1 MICSFRYLD
10 AIIPA
15 RHTKFSVKRVILT
28 AIHFLFLASS
38 ASGSAKFEDQILPIL
53 ETKCFKCHGQDKQK
67 SDLRLDS
74 VAGINKGG
82 SSGEPLFVRGNSGDS
97 LITHLI
103 NSDDLE
109 ERMPPEG
116 EPELTAGERALI
128 KEWIDA
134 GAQMPLPSKVIE
146 LSTDHW
152 SFQPVQ
158 RPNIPE
164 VKGDWGNNEID
175 SFILEKIL
183 SKKLS
188 PSSVSDPRKLIRRI
202 YQVMHGL
209 PPSEDMIGKH
219 LKQIANDDWV
229 SVVDEVLA
237 SPRYGERIARHWLD
251 IVRFAETNG
260 FETNRERLT
269 AYHFRDYVIRSFN
282 EDKPYDQFIIEQLA
296 GDASGVDVGTGF
308 LVAGPHDIVK
318 SPDVNLTLMQRNDE
332 MADMINTTGT
342 AFLGLTIGC
351 ARCHNHKFDP
361 ILQKD
366 YYSMQ
371 AVFSGVR
378 YGERMMPKNNNETA
392 KKALAQLEKK
402 AQSMSKELDYLKLIS
417 SKAKAEGTVN
427 ATKRE
432 MVNARGNT
440 EIFDEIETKHVR
452 FTVHRTNSSQPC
464 IDELR
469 VFNAEGQNVALAK
482 NGARAESSGN
492 LKGYE
497 IHKLAHINDGKDG
510 NPRSWISDTAGT
522 GWVKIAFAK
531 ASKINRIEWA
541 RDRAG
546 NFSDRL
552 AIDYIIEHSLDG
564 QSWHKVA
571 SSEDREPYGGAVAA
585 KDAFLAF
592 LSAEDAERSR
602 KLIQSLQRIRNEI
615 SSYRNGSK
623 AWVAKFEK
631 PGKTHRLYRGD
642 PMAKREVVAP
652 DTLKILGS
660 LKMNEDEDE
669 QQRRFKLAQSIV
681 SKKNPLTARVMVNR
695 LWQFVFGVGIVDT
708 PSDLGANGTDPTH
721 PQLLDWLASEFMQ
734 NDWSIKHMLTL
745 ILCSDTFRQSSRP
758 IGEALKID
766 AGSRY
771 LWRFPPRRLEAE
783 AIRDSILAVA
793 GTLDLNMGG
802 PGFYLLD
809 VDRENVVHYHPKE
822 KTGPEEW
829 RRMIY
834 MFKIRQEQDLIF
846 GAFDCPDGNQVIP
859 ERSRSTTPIQALN
872 LFNSHFMIQQ
882 SGKMADKL
890 LKEAGDS
897 VEEQVRTAYQLYYGR
912 PVLIEEFKDATE
924 FVRDYSLADFC
935 RAMFNS
941 NEFLFTF

>member
-1 MICSFRYLD
+1 M
-10 AIIPA
+10 
-15 RHTKFSVKRVILT
+15 KRLILT
-28 AIHFLFLASS
+28 AISFLFAASS
-38 ASGSAKFEDQILPIL
+38 ASGSAKFESQILPIL
-53 ETKCFKCHGQDKQK
+53 EKKCFKCHGQDKQK

-74 VAGINKGG
+74 VFGINKGG
-82 SSGEPLFVRGNSGDS
+82 NSGEPLFVRGNSGES
-97 LITHLI
+97 LIIHLI
-103 NSDDLE
+103 NSDDIE

-116 EPELTAGERALI
+116 ESELTTGERTLI
-128 KEWIDA
+128 SEWIDT
-134 GAQMPLPSKVIE
+134 GAQMPLPAKGIE

-158 RPNIPE
+158 SPQIPE
-164 VKGDWGNNEID
+164 VKGHWGNNGID
-175 SFILEKIL
+175 KFILEKML
-183 SKKLS
+183 GKDLS
-188 PSSVSDPRKLIRRI
+188 PASVSEPRKLIRRI

-209 PPSEDMIGKH
+209 PPSEDMIKRH
-219 LKQIANDDWV
+219 LKQITENDWN
-229 SVVDEVLA
+229 SVVKELLV
-237 SPRYGERIARHWLD
+237 SPQYGERFARYWLD

-269 AYHFRDYVIRSFN
+269 AYHFRDYVIRSLN
-282 EDKPYDQFIIEQLA
+282 EDRPYDHFIIEQLA
-296 GDASGVDVGTGF
+296 GDALGVDVGTGF

-318 SPDVNLTLMQRNDE
+318 SPDINLTLMQRNDE

-378 YGERMMPKNNNETA
+378 YGERMMPKENNEAA
-392 KKALAQLEKK
+392 KKAILQLEKK
-402 AQSMSKELDYLKLIS
+402 AQSMSRKLDDLKLVS
-417 SKAKAEGTVN
+417 NRLKAEGTVKSI
-427 ATKRE
+427 KRE
-432 MVNARGNT
+432 AINAYGNT

-452 FTVHRTNSSQPC
+452 FTVRHTNNGGQPC

-469 VFNAEGQNVALAK
+469 VFNTEGQNVALAK
-482 NGARAESSGN
+482 NGARPESSGN

-510 NPRSWISDTAGT
+510 NPRSWISDTVGT

-531 ASKINRIEWA
+531 TSKINRIEWA
-541 RDRAG
+541 RDREG
-546 NFSDRL
+546 KFSDRL
-552 AIDYIIEHSLDG
+552 AIDYIIEHSVDG
-564 QSWHKVA
+564 KSWHQIT
-571 SSEDREPYGGAVAA
+571 SSEDREAYGGAVVA

-592 LSAEDAERSR
+592 LSDKDAEEGH
-602 KLIQSLQRIRNEI
+602 KLIQNLEKTRNDI

-652 DTLKILGS
+652 DTLEILGS
-660 LKMNEDEDE
+660 LKMSEDENE
-669 QQRRFKLAQSIV
+669 QQRRFKLAQSIA

-708 PSDLGANGTDPTH
+708 PSDFGANGTEPTH
-721 PQLLDWLASEFMQ
+721 PQLLDWLASEFMR
-734 NDWSIKHMLTL
+734 NDWSIKHMFTL

-758 IGEALKID
+758 RSEALKID

-872 LFNSHFMIQQ
+872 LFNSHFMVQQ

-912 PVLIEEFKDATE
+912 PVLVEEINDATA
-924 FVRDYSLADFC
+924 FVRDHSLADFC

>member
-1 MICSFRYLD
+1 MFAVSI
-10 AIIPA
+10 
-15 RHTKFSVKRVILT
+15 V
-28 AIHFLFLASS
+28 
-38 ASGSAKFEDQILPIL
+38 SGSAKFESQILPIL

-74 VAGINKGG
+74 VTGINKGG
-82 SSGEPLFVRGNSGDS
+82 NSGEPLFVRGNSSKS
-97 LITHLI
+97 LIAHLI

-116 EPELTAGERALI
+116 ETELTIEERALI
-128 KEWIDA
+128 SEWIDA
-134 GAQMPLPSKVIE
+134 GAQMPLPEKVIE

-158 RPNIPE
+158 RPKIPE
-164 VKGDWGNNEID
+164 LKGGWANNEID
-175 SFILEKIL
+175 SFILEKML
-183 SKKLS
+183 SKDLS
-188 PSSVSDPRKLIRRI
+188 PSTISEPRKLIRRI

-209 PPSEDMIGKH
+209 PPSDDMIRRH
-219 LKQIANDDWV
+219 LKKIANDDW
-229 SVVDEVLA
+229 SEVVNEVLA
-237 SPRYGERIARHWLD
+237 SPHYGERFARHWLD

-269 AYHFRDYVIRSFN
+269 AYYFRDYVIRSFN
-282 EDKPYDQFIIEQLA
+282 EDQPYDRFIIEQLA
-296 GDASGVDVGTGF
+296 GDESGVDVGTGF

-318 SPDVNLTLMQRNDE
+318 SPDINLTLMQRNDE

-378 YGERMMPKNNNETA
+378 YGERMMPKKNNEAA
-392 KKALAQLEKK
+392 KKALVELEEKVHF
-402 AQSMSKELDYLKLIS
+402 MSQELDSLKLLS
-417 SKAKAEGTVN
+417 SKVKAEGTVN
-427 ATKRE
+427 AIKKE
-432 MVNARGNT
+432 AVNALGNT
-440 EIFDEIETKHVR
+440 EIFDEIQTKHVR
-452 FTVHRTNSSQPC
+452 FTVLRANSGQPC

-469 VFNAEGQNVALAK
+469 VFNDEGQNVALAK
-482 NGARAESSGN
+482 NGARPESSGN

-497 IHKLAHINDGKDG
+497 SHKLEHINDGKDG
-510 NPRSWISDTAGT
+510 NPRSWISDTVGT
-522 GWVKIAFAK
+522 GWVKIDFAE

-541 RDRAG
+541 RDREG

-564 QSWHKVA
+564 QSWHKIA

-592 LSAEDAERSR
+592 LSDKDAGRGR
-602 KLIQSLQRIRNEI
+602 KLILNLQRTRNEI

-660 LKMNEDEDE
+660 LKMSEDEDE
-669 QQRRFKLAQSIV
+669 QQRRLKLAQSIA

-708 PSDLGANGTDPTH
+708 PSDLGTNGTGPTH
-721 PQLLDWLASEFMQ
+721 PQLLDWLASEFMR
-734 NDWSIKHMLTL
+734 NDWSIKHILSL

-758 IGEALKID
+758 RDEALKID

-890 LKEAGDS
+890 LQEAGDS

-912 PVLIEEFKDATE
+912 PALVEEINDATA
-924 FVRDYSLADFC
+924 FVRDHSLADFC

>member
-1 MICSFRYLD
+1 M
-10 AIIPA
+10 
-15 RHTKFSVKRVILT
+15 KRFILT
-28 AIHFLFLASS
+28 AIPFLFAVSIV
-38 ASGSAKFEDQILPIL
+38 SGSAKFGLQILPIL
-53 ETKCFKCHGQDKQK
+53 EKKCFKCHGQDKQK

-74 VAGINKGG
+74 VTGINKGG
-82 SSGEPLFVRGNSGDS
+82 NSGEPLFVRGNSSKS
-97 LITHLI
+97 LIAHLI

-116 EPELTAGERALI
+116 ETKLTIEERALI
-128 KEWIDA
+128 SEWIDA
-134 GAQMPLPSKVIE
+134 GAQMPLPEKVIE

-158 RPNIPE
+158 RPKIPE
-164 VKGDWGNNEID
+164 LKGGWANNEID
-175 SFILEKIL
+175 SFILEKML
-183 SKKLS
+183 SKDLS
-188 PSSVSDPRKLIRRI
+188 PSTVSEPRKLIRRI

-209 PPSEDMIGKH
+209 PPSDDMVRRH
-219 LKQIANDDWV
+219 LKQIANDDW
-229 SVVDEVLA
+229 SEVVNEVLA
-237 SPRYGERIARHWLD
+237 SPHYGERFARHWLD

-269 AYHFRDYVIRSFN
+269 AYYFRDYVIRSFN
-282 EDKPYDQFIIEQLA
+282 EDQPYDRFIIEQLA
-296 GDASGVDVGTGF
+296 GDESGVDVGTGF

-318 SPDVNLTLMQRNDE
+318 SPDINLTLMQRNDE

-378 YGERMMPKNNNETA
+378 YGERMMPKKNNEAA
-392 KKALAQLEKK
+392 KKALVELEEKVHL
-402 AQSMSKELDYLKLIS
+402 MSQELDSLKLLS
-417 SKAKAEGTVN
+417 SKIKAEGTVN
-427 ATKRE
+427 AIKRE
-432 MVNARGNT
+432 AVNAFGNT
-440 EIFDEIETKHVR
+440 EIFNEIQTKHVR
-452 FTVHRTNSSQPC
+452 FTVRRTNSGQPC

-482 NGARAESSGN
+482 NGTRPESSGN

-522 GWVKIAFAK
+522 GWVKVTFAK

-541 RDRAG
+541 RDREG
-546 NFSDRL
+546 KFSDRL

-564 QSWHKVA
+564 QSWHKIA
-571 SSEDREPYGGAVAA
+571 SSEDREPYGGVVAA
-585 KDAFLAF
+585 KDAFLVF
-592 LSAEDAERSR
+592 LSDRDADKARN
-602 KLIQSLQRIRNEI
+602 LILNLQRTRNEI

-652 DTLKILGS
+652 DTLEILGS
-660 LKMNEDEDE
+660 LKMSEDEDE
-669 QQRRFKLAQSIV
+669 QQRRLKLAQSIA
-681 SKKNPLTARVMVNR
+681 SKKNPLTSRVMVNR

-708 PSDLGANGTDPTH
+708 PSDLGTNGTGPTH

-734 NDWSIKHMLTL
+734 KDWSIKHVLKL
-745 ILCSDTFRQSSRP
+745 ILSSDTFRQSSRP
-758 IGEALKID
+758 RDEALEID

-872 LFNSHFMIQQ
+872 LFNSHFMVQQ

-897 VEEQVRTAYQLYYGR
+897 VEEQVKTAYQLYYGR
-912 PVLIEEFKDATE
+912 SALIEEINDATA
-924 FVRDYSLADFC
+924 FVRDHSLADFC

>member
-1 MICSFRYLD
+1 
-10 AIIPA
+10 
-15 RHTKFSVKRVILT
+15 
-28 AIHFLFLASS
+28 LFAVSIV
-38 ASGSAKFEDQILPIL
+38 SGSAKFESQILPIL

-74 VAGINKGG
+74 VTGINKGG
-82 SSGEPLFVRGNSGDS
+82 NSGEPLFVRGNSSKS
-97 LITHLI
+97 LIAHLI

-116 EPELTAGERALI
+116 ETELTIEERALI
-128 KEWIDA
+128 SEWIDA
-134 GAQMPLPSKVIE
+134 GAQMPLPEKVIE

-158 RPNIPE
+158 RPKIPE
-164 VKGDWGNNEID
+164 LKGGWANNEID
-175 SFILEKIL
+175 SFILEKML
-183 SKKLS
+183 SKDLS
-188 PSSVSDPRKLIRRI
+188 PSTISEPRKLIRRI

-209 PPSEDMIGKH
+209 PPSDDMIRRH
-219 LKQIANDDWV
+219 LKKIANDDW
-229 SVVDEVLA
+229 SEVVNEVLA
-237 SPRYGERIARHWLD
+237 SPHYGERFARHWLD

-269 AYHFRDYVIRSFN
+269 AYYFRDYVIRSFN
-282 EDKPYDQFIIEQLA
+282 EDQPYDRFIIEQLA
-296 GDASGVDVGTGF
+296 GDESGVDVGTGF

-318 SPDVNLTLMQRNDE
+318 SPDINLTLMQRNDE

-378 YGERMMPKNNNETA
+378 YGERMMPKKNNEAA
-392 KKALAQLEKK
+392 KKALVELEEKVHF
-402 AQSMSKELDYLKLIS
+402 MSQELDSLKLLS
-417 SKAKAEGTVN
+417 SKVKAEGTVN
-427 ATKRE
+427 AIKKE
-432 MVNARGNT
+432 AVNALGNT
-440 EIFDEIETKHVR
+440 EIFDEIQTKHVR
-452 FTVHRTNSSQPC
+452 FTVLRTNSGQPC

-469 VFNAEGQNVALAK
+469 VFNDEGQNVALAK
-482 NGARAESSGN
+482 NGARPESSGN

-497 IHKLAHINDGKDG
+497 SHKLEHINDGKDG
-510 NPRSWISDTAGT
+510 NPRSWISDTVGT
-522 GWVKIAFAK
+522 GWVKIDFAK

-541 RDRAG
+541 RDREG

-564 QSWHKVA
+564 QSWHKIT

-592 LSAEDAERSR
+592 LSDKDAGRGR
-602 KLIQSLQRIRNEI
+602 KLILNLQRTRNEI

-660 LKMNEDEDE
+660 LKMSEDEDE
-669 QQRRFKLAQSIV
+669 QQRRLKLAQSIA

-708 PSDLGANGTDPTH
+708 PSDLGTNGTGPTH
-721 PQLLDWLASEFMQ
+721 PQLLDWLASEFMR
-734 NDWSIKHMLTL
+734 NDWSIKHILSL

-758 IGEALKID
+758 RDEALKID

-890 LKEAGDS
+890 LQEAGDS

-912 PVLIEEFKDATE
+912 PALVEEINDATA
-924 FVRDYSLADFC
+924 FVRDHSLADFC

>member
-1 MICSFRYLD
+1 M
-10 AIIPA
+10 
-15 RHTKFSVKRVILT
+15 KKVILT

-128 KEWIDA
+128 TEWIDA

-219 LKQIANDDWV
+219 LKQIAHDDWV

-237 SPRYGERIARHWLD
+237 SSRYGERIARHWLD

-402 AQSMSKELDYLKLIS
+402 VQSMSKELDSLKLIS

-452 FTVHRTNSSQPC
+452 FTVRRTNSSQPC

-497 IHKLAHINDGKDG
+497 IHKLEHINDGKDG

-571 SSEDREPYGGAVAA
+571 SSENREPYGGAVAA

-602 KLIQSLQRIRNEI
+602 KLIQSLQRSRNEI

>member
-1 MICSFRYLD
+1 M
-10 AIIPA
+10 
-15 RHTKFSVKRVILT
+15 KRFILT
-28 AIHFLFLASS
+28 AISFLFAVSIV
-38 ASGSAKFEDQILPIL
+38 SGSAKFESQILPIL

-74 VAGINKGG
+74 VTGINKGG
-82 SSGEPLFVRGNSGDS
+82 NSGEPLFVRGNSSKS
-97 LITHLI
+97 LIAHLI

-116 EPELTAGERALI
+116 ETELTIEERALI
-128 KEWIDA
+128 SEWIDA
-134 GAQMPLPSKVIE
+134 GAQMPLPEKVIE

-158 RPNIPE
+158 RPKIPE
-164 VKGDWGNNEID
+164 LKGGWANNEID
-175 SFILEKIL
+175 SFILEKML
-183 SKKLS
+183 SKDLS
-188 PSSVSDPRKLIRRI
+188 PSTISEPRKLIRRI

-209 PPSEDMIGKH
+209 PPSDDMIRRH
-219 LKQIANDDWV
+219 LKKIANDDW
-229 SVVDEVLA
+229 SEVVNEVLA
-237 SPRYGERIARHWLD
+237 SPHYGERFARHWLD

-269 AYHFRDYVIRSFN
+269 AYYFRDYVIRSFN
-282 EDKPYDQFIIEQLA
+282 EDQPYDRFIIEQLA
-296 GDASGVDVGTGF
+296 GDESGVDVGTGF

-318 SPDVNLTLMQRNDE
+318 SPDINLTLMQRNDE

-378 YGERMMPKNNNETA
+378 YGERMMPKKNNEAA
-392 KKALAQLEKK
+392 KKALVELEEKVHF
-402 AQSMSKELDYLKLIS
+402 MSQELDSLKLLS
-417 SKAKAEGTVN
+417 SKVKAEGTVN
-427 ATKRE
+427 AIKKE
-432 MVNARGNT
+432 AVNALGNT
-440 EIFDEIETKHVR
+440 EIFDEIQTKHVR
-452 FTVHRTNSSQPC
+452 FTVLRTNSGQPC

-469 VFNAEGQNVALAK
+469 VFNDEGQNVALAK
-482 NGARAESSGN
+482 NGARPESSGN

-497 IHKLAHINDGKDG
+497 SHKLEHINDGKDG
-510 NPRSWISDTAGT
+510 NPRSWISDTVGT
-522 GWVKIAFAK
+522 GWVKIDFAK

-541 RDRAG
+541 RDREG

-564 QSWHKVA
+564 QSWHKIT

-592 LSAEDAERSR
+592 LSDKDAGRGR
-602 KLIQSLQRIRNEI
+602 KLILNLQRTRNEI

-660 LKMNEDEDE
+660 LKMSEDEDE
-669 QQRRFKLAQSIV
+669 QQRRLKLAQSIA

-708 PSDLGANGTDPTH
+708 PSDLGTNGTGPTH
-721 PQLLDWLASEFMQ
+721 PQLLDWLASEFMR
-734 NDWSIKHMLTL
+734 NDWSIKHILSL

-758 IGEALKID
+758 RDEALKID

-890 LKEAGDS
+890 LQEAGDS

-912 PVLIEEFKDATE
+912 PALVEEINDATA
-924 FVRDYSLADFC
+924 FVRDHSLADFC

>member
-1 MICSFRYLD
+1 MFAVSI
-10 AIIPA
+10 
-15 RHTKFSVKRVILT
+15 V
-28 AIHFLFLASS
+28 
-38 ASGSAKFEDQILPIL
+38 SGSAKFESQILPIL

-74 VAGINKGG
+74 VTGINKGG
-82 SSGEPLFVRGNSGDS
+82 NSGEPLFVRGNSSKS
-97 LITHLI
+97 LIAHLI

-116 EPELTAGERALI
+116 ETELTIEERALI
-128 KEWIDA
+128 SEWIDA
-134 GAQMPLPSKVIE
+134 GAQMPLPEKVIE

-158 RPNIPE
+158 RPKIPE
-164 VKGDWGNNEID
+164 LKGGWANNEID
-175 SFILEKIL
+175 SFILEKML
-183 SKKLS
+183 SKDLS
-188 PSSVSDPRKLIRRI
+188 PSTISEPRKLIRRI

-209 PPSEDMIGKH
+209 PPSDDMIRRH
-219 LKQIANDDWV
+219 LKKIANDDW
-229 SVVDEVLA
+229 SEVVNEVLA
-237 SPRYGERIARHWLD
+237 SPHYGERFARHWLD

-269 AYHFRDYVIRSFN
+269 AYYFRDYVIRSFN
-282 EDKPYDQFIIEQLA
+282 EDQPYDRFIIEQLA
-296 GDASGVDVGTGF
+296 GDESGVDVGTGF

-318 SPDVNLTLMQRNDE
+318 SPDINLTLMQRNDE

-378 YGERMMPKNNNETA
+378 YGERMMPKKNNEAA
-392 KKALAQLEKK
+392 KKALVELEEKVHF
-402 AQSMSKELDYLKLIS
+402 MSQELDSLKLLS
-417 SKAKAEGTVN
+417 SKVKAEGTVN
-427 ATKRE
+427 AIKKE
-432 MVNARGNT
+432 AVNALGNT
-440 EIFDEIETKHVR
+440 EIFDEIQTKHVR
-452 FTVHRTNSSQPC
+452 FTVLRTNSGQPC

-469 VFNAEGQNVALAK
+469 VFNDEGQNVALAK
-482 NGARAESSGN
+482 NGARPESSGN

-497 IHKLAHINDGKDG
+497 SHKLEHINDGKDG
-510 NPRSWISDTAGT
+510 NPRSWISDTVGT
-522 GWVKIAFAK
+522 GWVKIDFAK

-541 RDRAG
+541 RDREG

-564 QSWHKVA
+564 QSWHKIA

-592 LSAEDAERSR
+592 LSDKDAGRGR
-602 KLIQSLQRIRNEI
+602 KLILNLQRTRNEI

-660 LKMNEDEDE
+660 LKMSEDEDE
-669 QQRRFKLAQSIV
+669 QQRRLKLAQSIA

-708 PSDLGANGTDPTH
+708 PSDLGTNGTGPTH
-721 PQLLDWLASEFMQ
+721 PQLLDWLASEFMR
-734 NDWSIKHMLTL
+734 NDWSIKHILSL

-758 IGEALKID
+758 RDEALKID

-890 LKEAGDS
+890 LQEAGDS

-912 PVLIEEFKDATE
+912 PALVEEINDATA
-924 FVRDYSLADFC
+924 FVRDHSLADFC

>member
-1 MICSFRYLD
+1 M
-10 AIIPA
+10 
-15 RHTKFSVKRVILT
+15 KRFILT
-28 AIHFLFLASS
+28 AILFLFVVSS
-38 ASGSAKFEDQILPIL
+38 AFGSAKFESQIFPIL
-53 ETKCFKCHGQDKQK
+53 EKRCFKCHGQDKQK

-82 SSGEPLFVRGNSGDS
+82 NSGEPLFVRGNSGES

-116 EPELTAGERALI
+116 ESELTVEERSLI
-128 KEWIDA
+128 TEWIDD
-134 GAQMPLPSKVIE
+134 GAQMPLPEKVIE

-158 RPNIPE
+158 RPQIPE
-164 VKGDWGNNEID
+164 LKGDWGNNEID
-175 SFILEKIL
+175 SFILKKMR
-183 SKKLS
+183 SKNLS
-188 PSSVSDPRKLIRRI
+188 PSSVSEPRKLIRRI
-202 YQVMHGL
+202 YLVMHGL
-209 PPSEDMIGKH
+209 PPSEDMIRRH
-219 LKQIANDDWV
+219 LKQITNDDWS

-237 SPRYGERIARHWLD
+237 SPHYGERFARHWLD

-282 EDKPYDQFIIEQLA
+282 EDQPYDRFIIEQLA
-296 GDASGVDVGTGF
+296 GDALGVDVGTGF

-318 SPDVNLTLMQRNDE
+318 SPDINLTLMQRNDE

-342 AFLGLTIGC
+342 TFLGLTIGC

-371 AVFSGVR
+371 AVFSGVQ
-378 YGERMMPKNNNETA
+378 YGERMMPKENNEAA
-392 KKALAQLEKK
+392 KQALVLLEKK
-402 AQSMSKELDYLKLIS
+402 VQSMSRELDALKLIS
-417 SKAKAEGTVN
+417 IKLKAEKTVN
-427 ATKRE
+427 SIKRE
-432 MVNARGNT
+432 AVNALGNT
-440 EIFDEIETKHVR
+440 EIFDEIQTKYVR
-452 FTVHRTNSSQPC
+452 FTVRRTNNGSQPC

-469 VFNAEGQNVALAK
+469 VFNTEGQNVALAK
-482 NGARAESSGN
+482 NGASPESSGN
-492 LKGYE
+492 LKGYQ

-510 NPRSWISDTAGT
+510 NSRSWISDIAGT
-522 GWVKIAFAK
+522 GWVKINFAK

-541 RDRAG
+541 RDREG
-546 NFSDRL
+546 KFSDRL

-564 QSWHKVA
+564 QSWHKIA

-592 LSAEDAERSR
+592 LSDKDAERGR
-602 KLIQSLQRIRNEI
+602 NLIQNLQRTRNEI
-615 SSYRNGSK
+615 SSYRNGAK
-623 AWVAKFEK
+623 AWVAKFAK

-660 LKMNEDEDE
+660 LKMSEDEDE
-669 QQRRFKLAQSIV
+669 QQRRFKLAQSIA

-708 PSDLGANGTDPTH
+708 PSDLGTNGTDPSH
-721 PQLLDWLASEFMQ
+721 SQLLDWLASEFMQ
-734 NDWSIKHMLTL
+734 KDWSIKHMLSL
-745 ILCSDTFRQSSRP
+745 ILYSDTFRQSSRP
-758 IGEALKID
+758 RDEALKID

-822 KTGPEEW
+822 KTGPGEW

-872 LFNSHFMIQQ
+872 LFNSHFMVQQ

-890 LKEAGDS
+890 LKEAGNS

-912 PVLIEEFKDATE
+912 PALVEEINDATE
-924 FVRDYSLADFC
+924 FVRDHSLADFC

>member
-1 MICSFRYLD
+1 
-10 AIIPA
+10 
-15 RHTKFSVKRVILT
+15 VKRFILT
-28 AIHFLFLASS
+28 AISFLFAVSIV
-38 ASGSAKFEDQILPIL
+38 SGSAKFESQILPIL

-74 VAGINKGG
+74 VTGINKGG
-82 SSGEPLFVRGNSGDS
+82 NSGEPLFVRGNSSKS
-97 LITHLI
+97 LIAHLI

-116 EPELTAGERALI
+116 ETELTIEERALI
-128 KEWIDA
+128 SEWIDA
-134 GAQMPLPSKVIE
+134 GAQMPLPEKVIE

-158 RPNIPE
+158 RPKIPE
-164 VKGDWGNNEID
+164 LKGGWANNEID
-175 SFILEKIL
+175 SFILEKML
-183 SKKLS
+183 SKDLS
-188 PSSVSDPRKLIRRI
+188 PSTISEPRKLIRRI

-209 PPSEDMIGKH
+209 PPSDDMIRRH
-219 LKQIANDDWV
+219 LKKIANDDW
-229 SVVDEVLA
+229 SEVVNEVLA
-237 SPRYGERIARHWLD
+237 SPHYGERFARHWLD

-269 AYHFRDYVIRSFN
+269 AYYFRDYVIRSFN
-282 EDKPYDQFIIEQLA
+282 EDQPYDRFIIEQLA
-296 GDASGVDVGTGF
+296 GDESGVDVGTGF

-318 SPDVNLTLMQRNDE
+318 SPDINLTLMQRNDE

-378 YGERMMPKNNNETA
+378 YGERMMPKKNNEAA
-392 KKALAQLEKK
+392 KKALVELEEKVHF
-402 AQSMSKELDYLKLIS
+402 MSQELDSLKLLS
-417 SKAKAEGTVN
+417 SKVKAEGTVN
-427 ATKRE
+427 AIKKE
-432 MVNARGNT
+432 AVNALGNT
-440 EIFDEIETKHVR
+440 EIFDEIQTKHVR
-452 FTVHRTNSSQPC
+452 FTVLRANSGQPC

-469 VFNAEGQNVALAK
+469 VFNDEGQNVALAK
-482 NGARAESSGN
+482 NGARPESSGN

-497 IHKLAHINDGKDG
+497 SHKLEHINDGKDG
-510 NPRSWISDTAGT
+510 NPRSWISDTVGT
-522 GWVKIAFAK
+522 GWVKIDFAK

-541 RDRAG
+541 RDREG

-564 QSWHKVA
+564 QSWHKIT

-592 LSAEDAERSR
+592 LSDKDAGRGR
-602 KLIQSLQRIRNEI
+602 KLILNLQRTRNEI

-660 LKMNEDEDE
+660 LKMSEDEDE
-669 QQRRFKLAQSIV
+669 QQRRLKLAQSIA

-708 PSDLGANGTDPTH
+708 PSDLGTNGTGPTH
-721 PQLLDWLASEFMQ
+721 PQLLDWLASEFMR
-734 NDWSIKHMLTL
+734 NDWSIKHILSL

-758 IGEALKID
+758 RDEALKID

-890 LKEAGDS
+890 LQEAGDS

-912 PVLIEEFKDATE
+912 PALVEEINDATA
-924 FVRDYSLADFC
+924 FVRDHSLADFC

>member
-1 MICSFRYLD
+1 L
-10 AIIPA
+10 
-15 RHTKFSVKRVILT
+15 
-28 AIHFLFLASS
+28 
-38 ASGSAKFEDQILPIL
+38 
-53 ETKCFKCHGQDKQK
+53 
-67 SDLRLDS
+67 
-74 VAGINKGG
+74 
-82 SSGEPLFVRGNSGDS
+82 VR
-97 LITHLI
+97 
-103 NSDDLE
+103 
-109 ERMPPEG
+109 R
-116 EPELTAGERALI
+116 
-128 KEWIDA
+128 
-134 GAQMPLPSKVIE
+134 
-146 LSTDHW
+146 
-152 SFQPVQ
+152 
-158 RPNIPE
+158 
-164 VKGDWGNNEID
+164 
-175 SFILEKIL
+175 
-183 SKKLS
+183 
-188 PSSVSDPRKLIRRI
+188 
-202 YQVMHGL
+202 
-209 PPSEDMIGKH
+209 H
-219 LKQIANDDWV
+219 LKQITNDDWS

-237 SPRYGERIARHWLD
+237 SPHYGERFARHWLD

-282 EDKPYDQFIIEQLA
+282 EDQPYDRFIIEQLA
-296 GDASGVDVGTGF
+296 GDALGVDVGTGF

-318 SPDVNLTLMQRNDE
+318 SPDINLTLMQRNDE

-342 AFLGLTIGC
+342 TFLGLTIGC

-371 AVFSGVR
+371 AVFSGVQ
-378 YGERMMPKNNNETA
+378 YGERMMPKENNEAA
-392 KKALAQLEKK
+392 KQALVLLEKK
-402 AQSMSKELDYLKLIS
+402 VQSMSRELDALKLIS
-417 SKAKAEGTVN
+417 SKLKAEKTVN
-427 ATKRE
+427 SIKRE
-432 MVNARGNT
+432 AVNALGNT
-440 EIFDEIETKHVR
+440 EIFDEIQTKYVR
-452 FTVHRTNSSQPC
+452 FTVRRTNSGQPC

-469 VFNAEGQNVALAK
+469 VFNTEGQNVALAK
-482 NGARAESSGN
+482 NGASPESSGN
-492 LKGYE
+492 LKGYQ

-510 NPRSWISDTAGT
+510 NSRSWISDIAGT
-522 GWVKIAFAK
+522 GWVKINFAK

-541 RDRAG
+541 RDREG
-546 NFSDRL
+546 KFSDRL

-564 QSWHKVA
+564 QSWHKIA

-592 LSAEDAERSR
+592 LSDKDAERGR
-602 KLIQSLQRIRNEI
+602 NLIQNLQRTRNEI
-615 SSYRNGSK
+615 SSYRNGAK
-623 AWVAKFEK
+623 AWVAKFAK

-660 LKMNEDEDE
+660 LKMSEDEDE
-669 QQRRFKLAQSIV
+669 QQRRFKLAQSIA

-708 PSDLGANGTDPTH
+708 PSDLGTNGTDPSH
-721 PQLLDWLASEFMQ
+721 SQLLDWLASEFMQ
-734 NDWSIKHMLTL
+734 KDWSIKHMLSL
-745 ILCSDTFRQSSRP
+745 ILYSDTFRQSSRP
-758 IGEALKID
+758 RDEALKID

-822 KTGPEEW
+822 KTGPGEW

-872 LFNSHFMIQQ
+872 LFNSHFMVQQ

-890 LKEAGDS
+890 LKEAGNS

-912 PVLIEEFKDATE
+912 PALVEEINDATE
-924 FVRDYSLADFC
+924 FVRDHSLADFC

>member
-1 MICSFRYLD
+1 
-10 AIIPA
+10 
-15 RHTKFSVKRVILT
+15 
-28 AIHFLFLASS
+28 LFAVSIV
-38 ASGSAKFEDQILPIL
+38 SGSAKFESQILPIL

-74 VAGINKGG
+74 VTGINKGG
-82 SSGEPLFVRGNSGDS
+82 NSGEPLFVRGNSSKS
-97 LITHLI
+97 LIAHLI

-116 EPELTAGERALI
+116 ETELTIEERALI
-128 KEWIDA
+128 SEWIDA
-134 GAQMPLPSKVIE
+134 GAQMPLPEKVIE

-158 RPNIPE
+158 RPKIPE
-164 VKGDWGNNEID
+164 LKGGWANNEID
-175 SFILEKIL
+175 SFILEKML
-183 SKKLS
+183 SKDLS
-188 PSSVSDPRKLIRRI
+188 PSTISEPRKLIRRI

-209 PPSEDMIGKH
+209 PPSDDMIRRH
-219 LKQIANDDWV
+219 LKKIANDDW
-229 SVVDEVLA
+229 SEVVNEVLA
-237 SPRYGERIARHWLD
+237 SPHYGERFARHWLD

-269 AYHFRDYVIRSFN
+269 AYYFRDYVIRSFN
-282 EDKPYDQFIIEQLA
+282 EDQPYDRFIIEQLA
-296 GDASGVDVGTGF
+296 GDESGVDVGTGF

-318 SPDVNLTLMQRNDE
+318 SPDINLTLMQRNDE

-378 YGERMMPKNNNETA
+378 YGERMMPKKNNEAA
-392 KKALAQLEKK
+392 KKALVELEEKVHF
-402 AQSMSKELDYLKLIS
+402 MSQELDSLKLLS
-417 SKAKAEGTVN
+417 SKVKAEGTVN
-427 ATKRE
+427 AIKRE
-432 MVNARGNT
+432 AVNALGNT
-440 EIFDEIETKHVR
+440 EIFDEIQTKHVR
-452 FTVHRTNSSQPC
+452 FTVLRTNSGQPC

-469 VFNAEGQNVALAK
+469 VFNDEGQNVALAK
-482 NGARAESSGN
+482 NGARPESSGN

-497 IHKLAHINDGKDG
+497 SHKLEHINDGKDG
-510 NPRSWISDTAGT
+510 NPRSWISDTVGT
-522 GWVKIAFAK
+522 GWVKIDFAK

-541 RDRAG
+541 RDREG

-564 QSWHKVA
+564 QSWHKIA

-592 LSAEDAERSR
+592 LSDKDAGRGR
-602 KLIQSLQRIRNEI
+602 KLILNLQRTRNEI

-660 LKMNEDEDE
+660 LKMSEDEDE
-669 QQRRFKLAQSIV
+669 QQRRLKLAQSIA

-708 PSDLGANGTDPTH
+708 PSDLGTNGTGPTH
-721 PQLLDWLASEFMQ
+721 PQLLDWLASEFMR
-734 NDWSIKHMLTL
+734 NDWSIKHILSL

-758 IGEALKID
+758 RDEALKID

-890 LKEAGDS
+890 LQEAGDS

-912 PVLIEEFKDATE
+912 PALVEEINDATA
-924 FVRDYSLADFC
+924 FVRDHSLADFC

>member
-1 MICSFRYLD
+1 M
-10 AIIPA
+10 
-15 RHTKFSVKRVILT
+15 KRFILT
-28 AIHFLFLASS
+28 AIPFLFAVSIV
-38 ASGSAKFEDQILPIL
+38 SGSAKFGLQILPIL

-74 VAGINKGG
+74 VTGINKGG
-82 SSGEPLFVRGNSGDS
+82 NSGEPLFVRGNSSKS
-97 LITHLI
+97 LIAHLI

-116 EPELTAGERALI
+116 ETELTIEERALI
-128 KEWIDA
+128 SEWIDA
-134 GAQMPLPSKVIE
+134 GAQMPLPEKVIE

-158 RPNIPE
+158 RPKIPE
-164 VKGDWGNNEID
+164 LKGGWANNEID
-175 SFILEKIL
+175 SFILEKML
-183 SKKLS
+183 SKDLS
-188 PSSVSDPRKLIRRI
+188 PSTISEPRKLIRRI

-209 PPSEDMIGKH
+209 PPSDDMIRRH
-219 LKQIANDDWV
+219 LKKIANDDW
-229 SVVDEVLA
+229 SEVVNEVLA
-237 SPRYGERIARHWLD
+237 SPHYGERFARHWLD

-269 AYHFRDYVIRSFN
+269 AYYFRDYVIRSFN
-282 EDKPYDQFIIEQLA
+282 EDQPYDRFIIEQLA
-296 GDASGVDVGTGF
+296 GDESGVDVGTGF

-318 SPDVNLTLMQRNDE
+318 SPDINLTLMQRNDE

-378 YGERMMPKNNNETA
+378 YGERMMPKKNNEAA
-392 KKALAQLEKK
+392 KKALVELEKK
-402 AQSMSKELDYLKLIS
+402 VHFMSQELDSLKLLS
-417 SKAKAEGTVN
+417 SKVKAEGTVN
-427 ATKRE
+427 AIKGE
-432 MVNARGNT
+432 AVNALGNT
-440 EIFDEIETKHVR
+440 EIFDEIQTKHVR
-452 FTVHRTNSSQPC
+452 FTVLRTNSGQPC

-469 VFNAEGQNVALAK
+469 VFNDEGQNVALAK
-482 NGARAESSGN
+482 NGARPESSGN

-497 IHKLAHINDGKDG
+497 IHKLEHINDGKDG
-510 NPRSWISDTAGT
+510 NPRSWISDTVGI
-522 GWVKIAFAK
+522 GWVKIDFAK

-541 RDRAG
+541 RDREG

-564 QSWHKVA
+564 QSWHKIA

-592 LSAEDAERSR
+592 LSDKDAGRGR
-602 KLIQSLQRIRNEI
+602 KLILNLQRTRNEI

-660 LKMNEDEDE
+660 LEMSEDEDE
-669 QQRRFKLAQSIV
+669 QQRRLKLAQSIA

-708 PSDLGANGTDPTH
+708 PSDLGANGTGPTH
-721 PQLLDWLASEFMQ
+721 PQLLDWLASEFMR
-734 NDWSIKHMLTL
+734 NDWSIKHILSL

-758 IGEALKID
+758 RDEALKID

-890 LKEAGDS
+890 LQEAGDS

-912 PVLIEEFKDATE
+912 PALVEEINDATA
-924 FVRDYSLADFC
+924 FVRDHSLADFC

>member
-1 MICSFRYLD
+1 
-10 AIIPA
+10 
-15 RHTKFSVKRVILT
+15 VKRVILT
-28 AIHFLFLASS
+28 AISFLSLASIV
-38 ASGSAKFEDQILPIL
+38 SGSAKFESQILPLL
-53 ETKCFKCHGQDKQK
+53 EKKCFKCHGQDKQK

-82 SSGEPLFVRGNSGDS
+82 SSGEPLFVRGNSSQS
-97 LITHLI
+97 LIIHLI

-116 EPELTAGERALI
+116 EPELTIEERELI

-134 GAQMPLPSKVIE
+134 GAQMPLPSKVVK

-152 SFQPVQ
+152 SFQSVK
-158 RPNIPE
+158 RPQTPE
-164 VKGDWGNNEID
+164 IKSDWGNNEID
-175 SFILEKIL
+175 RFILEKML

-188 PSSVSDPRKLIRRI
+188 PSSVSEPRKLIRRI

-209 PPSEDMIGKH
+209 PPSEELIGKH
-219 LKQIANDDWV
+219 LKQISNNDWV

-296 GDASGVDVGTGF
+296 GDTSGVDVGTGF

-318 SPDVNLTLMQRNDE
+318 SPDINLTLMQRNDE

-378 YGERMMPKNNNETA
+378 YGERMMPKNNDEAA
-392 KKALAQLEKK
+392 KKALVELEKK
-402 AQSMSKELDYLKLIS
+402 AQSMSEELDSLKLIS
-417 SKAKAEGTVN
+417 SQLKAKGAGHNV
-427 ATKRE
+427 KRE
-432 MVNARGNT
+432 SVNARGNT
-440 EIFDEIETKHVR
+440 EIFDEIKTKHVR
-452 FTVHRTNSSQPC
+452 FTVRRTNNGGQPC

-469 VFNAEGQNVALAK
+469 VFNTEGQNVALAK
-482 NGARAESSGN
+482 KGATAESSGN

-497 IHKLAHINDGKDG
+497 IHKLEHINDGKDG
-510 NPRSWISDTAGT
+510 NSRSWISDTSDT
-522 GWVKIAFAK
+522 GWVKITFAS

-541 RDRAG
+541 RDREG
-546 NFSDRL
+546 KFSDRL

-564 QSWHKVA
+564 QSWHKFA
-571 SSEDREPYGGAVAA
+571 GSEDREPYGGAVPTN
-585 KDAFLAF
+585 DAFLAF
-592 LSAEDAERSR
+592 LPDNDAQRGR
-602 KLIQSLQRIRNEI
+602 DLIRNLQRTRNEI
-615 SSYRNGSK
+615 SSRRNGSK
-623 AWVAKFEK
+623 AWIAKFEK

-642 PMAKREVVAP
+642 PLAKREVVAP
-652 DTLKILGS
+652 DTLEILGS
-660 LKMNEDEDE
+660 LKMGEDEDE
-669 QQRRFKLAQSIV
+669 QQRRLRLAKSIADE
-681 SKKNPLTARVMVNR
+681 KNPLTARVMVNR

-708 PSDLGANGTDPTH
+708 PSDLGSNGTDPTH
-721 PQLLDWLASEFMQ
+721 PQLLDWMASEFMQ
-734 NDWSIKHMLTL
+734 KDWSIKHMLKIL
-745 ILCSDTFRQSSRP
+745 LCSDTFRQTSRP
-758 IGEALKID
+758 RSDALKVD

-872 LFNSHFMIQQ
+872 LFNSHFMVQQ

-890 LKEAGDS
+890 LQEAGDS
-897 VEEQVRTAYQLYYGR
+897 IEKQVRTAYQLYYGR
-912 PVLIEEFKDATE
+912 PALAEEINDATA
-924 FVRDYSLADFC
+924 FVRDHSLADFC

>member
-1 MICSFRYLD
+1 M
-10 AIIPA
+10 
-15 RHTKFSVKRVILT
+15 KRFILT
-28 AIHFLFLASS
+28 AIPFLFAVSIV
-38 ASGSAKFEDQILPIL
+38 SGSAKFESQILPIL

-74 VAGINKGG
+74 VTGINKGG
-82 SSGEPLFVRGNSGDS
+82 NSGEPLFVRGNSSKS
-97 LITHLI
+97 LIAHLI

-116 EPELTAGERALI
+116 ETELTIEERALI
-128 KEWIDA
+128 SEWIDA
-134 GAQMPLPSKVIE
+134 GAQMPLPEKVIE

-158 RPNIPE
+158 RPKIPE
-164 VKGDWGNNEID
+164 LKGDWANNEID
-175 SFILEKIL
+175 SFILEKML
-183 SKKLS
+183 SKDLS
-188 PSSVSDPRKLIRRI
+188 PSTVSESRKLIRRI

-209 PPSEDMIGKH
+209 PPSDDMVKRH
-219 LKQIANDDWV
+219 LKQIANDDW
-229 SVVDEVLA
+229 SEVVNEVLA
-237 SPRYGERIARHWLD
+237 SPHYGERFARHWLD

-269 AYHFRDYVIRSFN
+269 AYYFRDYVIRSFN
-282 EDKPYDQFIIEQLA
+282 EDQPYDRFIIEQLA
-296 GDASGVDVGTGF
+296 GDESGVDVGTGF

-318 SPDVNLTLMQRNDE
+318 SPDINLTLMQRNDE

-378 YGERMMPKNNNETA
+378 YGERMMPKKNNEVA
-392 KKALAQLEKK
+392 KKALVELEEKVHF
-402 AQSMSKELDYLKLIS
+402 MSQELDSLKLLS
-417 SKAKAEGTVN
+417 SKVKAEGTVN
-427 ATKRE
+427 AIKRE
-432 MVNARGNT
+432 AVNALGNT
-440 EIFDEIETKHVR
+440 EIVDEIQTKHVR
-452 FTVHRTNSSQPC
+452 FTVLRTNSGQPC

-469 VFNAEGQNVALAK
+469 VFNDEGQNVALAK
-482 NGARAESSGN
+482 NGARLESSGN

-497 IHKLAHINDGKDG
+497 IHKLEHINDGKDG
-510 NPRSWISDTAGT
+510 NPRSWISDTVGT
-522 GWVKIAFAK
+522 GWVKIDFAK

-541 RDRAG
+541 RDREG
-546 NFSDRL
+546 NLSDRL

-564 QSWHKVA
+564 QSWHKIA
-571 SSEDREPYGGAVAA
+571 SSEDREPYGGAIAA
-585 KDAFLAF
+585 KDAFLSF
-592 LSAEDAERSR
+592 LSDKDAGRGR
-602 KLIQSLQRIRNEI
+602 KLILNLQRTRNEI

-660 LKMNEDEDE
+660 LKMSEDEDE
-669 QQRRFKLAQSIV
+669 QQRRLKLAQSIA

-708 PSDLGANGTDPTH
+708 PSDLGTNGTGPTH
-721 PQLLDWLASEFMQ
+721 PQLLDWLASEFMR
-734 NDWSIKHMLTL
+734 NDWSIKHMLSL

-758 IGEALKID
+758 RDEALKID

-890 LKEAGDS
+890 LQEAGDS

-912 PVLIEEFKDATE
+912 PTLVEEINDATA
-924 FVRDYSLADFC
+924 FVRDHSLADFC